1 MSPTS
6 LLLKWY
12 LTPQSAMSQ
21 PANLQG
27 IHSRSLLDWSKEI
40 RHKMCRSISLGP
52 KQLWWGARTVRAIGH
67 LDVSGEG
74 AHVFFNTFLVCVL
87 VVCGPSKA
95 CHPRQEPLL
104 PRYRL
109 HWLWEHVGISVW
121 VPHFQVS
128 KCSLLHLG
136 RDGERH
142 FYPVNLSYSTHLE
155 RMR

>member
-27 IHSRSLLDWSKEI
+27 IHSWSLLDWSKEI

-52 KQLWWGARTVRAIGH
+52 KQLWWGARTVRVIGH
-67 LDVSGEG
+67 LDVSGKG

-104 PRYRL
+104 PRYIGFTGYGSMWAL
-109 HWLWEHVGISVW
+109 VFGYLISKSVSAPFCTWVGMGKDTSI
-121 VPHFQVS
+121 
-128 KCSLLHLG
+128 L
-136 RDGERH
+136 
-142 FYPVNLSYSTHLE
+142 
-155 RMR
+155 